1 MPGVLPGAVGDL
13 RGEPVTEGED
23 RSLRSAPCR
32 SLVTEPIHLTPNAAP
47 SAISAAWPS
56 PLDPLRPRVAH
67 HVLRMVRDT
76 CTDVVKNVLPLEG
89 NRELVKPELVA
100 EFSTS

>member
-1 MPGVLPGAVGDL
+1 VGGAVFTFGPL
-13 RGEPVTEGED
+13 PLAT
-23 RSLRSAPCR
+23 A
-32 SLVTEPIHLTPNAAP
+32 PIHLTPNAAP

-76 CTDVVKNVLPLEG
+76 CTDVVKNVLMLEG